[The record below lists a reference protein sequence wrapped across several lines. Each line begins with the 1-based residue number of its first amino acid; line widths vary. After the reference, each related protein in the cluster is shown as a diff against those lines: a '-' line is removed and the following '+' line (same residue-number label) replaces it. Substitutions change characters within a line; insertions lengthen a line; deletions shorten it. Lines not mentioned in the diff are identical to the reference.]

1 MWKYSKIQFSDALSA
16 VNCSV
21 VPAHP
26 WVYGLGQQTA
36 SGVYLSPANALTYL
50 VQQLAS
56 VGSVSDVVIML
67 VTGDGHDDFMSRLT
81 ALTDVMPVPAMTQ
94 VKRLAQ
100 SAAQLA
106 TEKMII
112 PGGMET
118 ALPAAIAFK
127 PATLRTAL
135 NAQAVEA
142 AQQAAAEG
150 ASLEGMKSALEG
162 FISQRAQLLNDMASE
177 LEELKGKSAQ
187 AWTFVASG
195 DVATTLAGLARDIPA
210 ASAVHCA
217 AVMLAGEN
225 LQGIRSLIHDID
237 PDTGA

>member
-1 MWKYSKIQFSDALSA
+1 MWKYSKIQFSDALSD

-26 WVYGLGQQTA
+26 WIYGLGQQTE
-36 SGVYLSPANALTYL
+36 SGLYLSPSNAVSYL
-50 VQQLAS
+50 ARQLAS
-56 VGSVSDVVIML
+56 AGSVSDVVVLL
-67 VTGDGHDDFMSRLT
+67 VTGYGHDDFMSNLDG
-81 ALTDVMPVPAMTQ
+81 LVNVLPVPAMAQ

-106 TEKMII
+106 TEKMVI
-112 PGGMET
+112 PVGIET
-118 ALPAAIAFK
+118 ALPAAIAFT
-127 PATLRTAL
+127 PATMRAAL
-135 NAQAVEA
+135 NAQTVEA
-142 AQQAAAEG
+142 AQQAAGTG
-150 ASLEGMKSALEG
+150 ASMEGMKSALDG
-162 FISQRAQLLNDMASE
+162 FITQRSQILSDLASGMAK
-177 LEELKGKSAQ
+177 LKGKSTR
-187 AWTFVASG
+187 AWTFMASG

-217 AVMLAGEN
+217 AVMLAGED

>member
-1 MWKYSKIQFSDALSA
+1 MWKYSKIQFSDSLSA

-36 SGVYLSPANALTYL
+36 SGVYLSPANAVTYL
-50 VQQLAS
+50 AQQLAS
-56 VGSVSDVVIML
+56 VGSASDVVIML
-67 VTGDGHDDFMSRLT
+67 VTGDSHDDFMSRLS

-118 ALPAAIAFK
+118 ALPAAIPFS
-127 PATLRTAL
+127 PATLRAAL

-142 AQQAAAEG
+142 AQQAAGEG
-150 ASLEGMKSALEG
+150 ASLDGMKSALEG
-162 FISQRAQLLNDMASE
+162 FISQRAQLLNDMASG
-177 LEELKGKSAQ
+177 LEKLKGKSAQ
-187 AWTFVASG
+187 VWTFVASG

>member
-1 MWKYSKIQFSDALSA
+1 MWKFSTVKMDKEIIASR
-16 VNCSV
+16 CSV
-21 VPAHP
+21 IAAHP
-26 WVYGLGQQTA
+26 WIYGLGQKTE
-36 SGVYLSPANALTYL
+36 SGVYLSPANAVSYL
-50 VQQLAS
+50 AQQLAS

-67 VTGDGHDDFMSRLT
+67 VTGDGHDEFMQSLNS
-81 ALTDVMPVPAMTQ
+81 LVDVMPVPVMLQ

-112 PGGMET
+112 PGAMET
-118 ALPAAIAFK
+118 ALPAAIAFT

-142 AQQAAAEG
+142 AQQAAGAG
-150 ASLEGMKSALEG
+150 ASLDGMKSALEG
-162 FISQRAQLLNDMASE
+162 FISQRAQLLNDMASGI
-177 LEELKGKSAQ
+177 EELKGKSAQ

-217 AVMLAGEN
+217 AVMLAGSD

>member
-1 MWKYSKIQFSDALSA
+1 MWKYSNIQFSDALSA

-26 WVYGLGQQTA
+26 WIYGLGQQTEN
-36 SGVYLSPANALTYL
+36 GLYLSPSNAVAWLAR
-50 VQQLAS
+50 QLAS
-56 VGSVSDVVIML
+56 TGSVSDVVIVL
-67 VTGDGHDDFMSRLT
+67 VTGDGHDDFMANIDGLVSVL
-81 ALTDVMPVPAMTQ
+81 PVPAMMQ

-100 SAAQLA
+100 SAALLA
-106 TEKMII
+106 TEKMVI

-118 ALPAAIAFK
+118 ALPSAIAFT
-127 PATLRTAL
+127 PATLRAAL
-135 NAQAVEA
+135 NAKTVAT
-142 AQQAAAEG
+142 AQQAAG
-150 ASLEGMKSALEG
+150 AGVSLDGMKSALEG
-162 FISQRAQLLNDMASE
+162 FISQRAQLLNDMASG
-177 LEELKGKSAQ
+177 LEALKGKSAQ

-217 AVMLAGEN
+217 AVMLAGED